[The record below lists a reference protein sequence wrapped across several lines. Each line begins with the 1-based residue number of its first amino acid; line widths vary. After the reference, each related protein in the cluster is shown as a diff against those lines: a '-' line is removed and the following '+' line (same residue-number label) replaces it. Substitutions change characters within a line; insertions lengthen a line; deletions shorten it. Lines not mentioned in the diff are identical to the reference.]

1 MLGLFTP
8 IPPYHTLLS
17 ALPAR
22 LPARPSAT
30 SFVRPLLHSPH
41 PGGFLHLHSLAPFG
55 MGLRLRGAPFRPGA
69 LCTPSVFLVCQSG
82 QAGLH

>member
-30 SFVRPLLHSPH
+30 SFVRHCFAFA
-41 PGGFLHLHSLAPFG
+41 FLTTVAFPTSTRWCLSAW
-55 MGLRLRGAPFRPGA
+55 A
-69 LCTPSVFLVCQSG
+69 
-82 QAGLH
+82 